1 MAQIKFSLSIVA
13 SLLLSG
19 YSASGGKV
27 LWQKIDLGSPKVTQ
41 LPERPVKASFREG
54 IPVIIGDRGPFRFGL
69 DTGQSTPYLLSP
81 AFARELGLLTVGKV
95 RPGDASGRS
104 SPPVDWLSIPA
115 LSIGEARFKDLRGI
129 VVDSARQDGGLGF
142 GLFVEGLLTLDF
154 RRGTFE
160 LRRGRLPPDAANLLP
175 YSAEYGIPV
184 IDIEIA
190 ELAVTAML
198 DSGANGQ
205 YLMLPKQLSEKLP
218 LYGDLELL
226 GPASTLF
233 NQDTLWG
240 ATLNGTLAVGPWKIQ
255 DPALSFSE
263 LIQEALLGRRFM
275 EQYVLTFDTS
285 NHLVQLT
292 QVETE

>member
-1 MAQIKFSLSIVA
+1 MAPNKYAPSIVA
-13 SLLLSG
+13 FLLLSG
-19 YSASGGKV
+19 FEAFG
-27 LWQKIDLGSPKVTQ
+27 WEEPQQKIDLGSPNVTR
-41 LPERPVKASFREG
+41 LSDSLVKASLREG
-54 IPVIIGDRGPFRFGL
+54 ISVMIGDRGPFRFGL
-69 DTGQSTPYLLSP
+69 DTGQSTPCLFSP
-81 AFARELGLLTVGKV
+81 SFARELGLAPVGQV

-104 SPPVDWLSIPA
+104 SPPVDWLEVPA
-115 LSIGEARFKDLRGI
+115 LSLGEARFQDLRGI
-129 VVDSARQDGGLGF
+129 VVDSARQDGTLGF

-154 RRGTFE
+154 RRDTFE

-190 ELAVTAML
+190 ELAVAAML

-205 YLMLPKQLSEKLP
+205 YLMLPKQLSEELP

-240 ATLNGTLAVGPWKIQ
+240 ATLNGTLTVGPWEIH

-263 LIQEALLGRRFM
+263 LTIEPILGRRFM

-285 NHLVQLT
+285 DHRVQLNRL
-292 QVETE
+292 ETR